1 MVHPIFRP
9 EKRASR
15 LDTEFSHPPDIAA
28 RAKTPAILMLDD
40 HRLDFGLRPPIEQRG
55 ADRLAHAKRQCI
67 DGARAVER
75 DPPGMAL
82 GTNKDV
88 FGHRLPALKPWL
100 SFSGENVP
108 GRSEERRVGKEC
120 VIKFRSGWSP

>member
-1 MVHPIFRP
+1 MIRRPPRATRTDTLFPYTTLFRP
-9 EKRASR
+9 Y
-15 LDTEFSHPPDIAA
+15 PPDIAA

-88 FGHRLPALKPWL
+88 FGHRLPALKPWW
-100 SFSGENVP
+100 SFSGEKVP
-108 GRSEERRVGKEC
+108 G
-120 VIKFRSGWSP
+120 SGP